1 MQEVWDDMA
10 QWRRFFPV
18 FQDLAGIAKTVRTK
32 MQVEKNDVEATWDP
46 QRIQKNMPKFL
57 K

>member
-1 MQEVWDDMA
+1 MA
-10 QWRRFFPV
+10 WRRFFPV

-57 K
+57 VSEAQKP